1 MFGGHPTKRSFLIP
15 FTDYATIGDVALAY
29 QIILRDERFVVLRER
44 SISDRLREDLA
55 FAENHVAYSR
65 SETALRENLIYPI
78 LKEVWKSYLQDL
90 MLWSQEP
97 LRYDADLSGVPDYI
111 VGRLSPLGRWV
122 VQPPFIVV
130 IEAKRDDPER
140 GWSQCLAALLA
151 AQKLNNLPELT
162 LYGIATNG
170 RSWEIGKLEGK
181 TFTREPLPFS
191 LRNLEELCA
200 AHHFVFE
207 QCQAQVLRLPR
218 SA

>member
-1 MFGGHPTKRSFLIP
+1 MP

-29 QIILRDERFVVLRER
+29 RIVLRDEKFVTLREQP
-44 SISDRLREDLA
+44 ISEILRAELA
-55 FAENHVAYSR
+55 FAENHAAYSR

-111 VGRLSPLGRWV
+111 VGPLSPLGRWV
-122 VQPPFIVV
+122 VQSPYIVV
-130 IEAKRDDPER
+130 IEAKRDDFER
-140 GWSQCLAALLA
+140 GWAQCLAALLA

-162 LYGIATNG
+162 LYGITTNG
-170 RSWEIGKLEGK
+170 RFWDLGRLEGA
-181 TFTREPLPFS
+181 TFTREPLPFG
-191 LRNLEELCA
+191 LHNVEELCA
-200 AHHFVFE
+200 ALHFVFE
-207 QCQAQVLRLPR
+207 QCQSQVLRLPR

>member
-1 MFGGHPTKRSFLIP
+1 MP
-15 FTDYATIGDVALAY
+15 FTNYAMIGDVSLAY
-29 QIILRDERFVVLRER
+29 QITVRDEKFMVLQERQISGILREEVD
-44 SISDRLREDLA
+44 
-55 FAENHVAYSR
+55 FARNHVAYNR
-65 SETALRENLIYPI
+65 SETALRESLIYPI

-111 VGRLSPLGRWV
+111 IGPLSPLGRWV
-122 VQPPFIVV
+122 VQPPYIVV

-162 LYGIATNG
+162 LYGITTNG
-170 RSWEIGKLEGK
+170 RFWEFGKLEAA
-181 TFTREPLPFS
+181 TFTRETQAFVWS
-191 LRNLEELCA
+191 HLEELCA
-200 AHHFVFE
+200 ALHFVFE
-207 QCQAQVLRLPR
+207 QCQSQVLRLPR